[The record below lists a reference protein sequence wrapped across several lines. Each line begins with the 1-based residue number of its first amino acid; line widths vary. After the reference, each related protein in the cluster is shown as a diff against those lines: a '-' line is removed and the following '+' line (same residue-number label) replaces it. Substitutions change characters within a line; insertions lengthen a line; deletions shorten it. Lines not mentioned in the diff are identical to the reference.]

1 MKLPKLLALMIAGVF
16 SIPAAADTIRI
27 AVASNFAAAMQD
39 IAAAF
44 ETETGHKVMPT
55 FGASGKF
62 YAQIHNG
69 APFQVFLSADD
80 AKPLA
85 LENES
90 LGVPKTRFTYAIG
103 TLVLWSSKS
112 DFVDQQ
118 AQILKHGDFNKLAIA
133 NPELAPYGAA
143 ALEVLHNLGVAQS
156 VSAKI
161 VQGEN
166 IAQTYQFVETGNAE
180 LGFVALSQIV
190 DKGKI
195 KTGSAWIVPANL
207 HKPLRQDAVL
217 LKAGANSEAAR
228 AFLEFLRGALAKS
241 IIDSYGYQTE

>member
-1 MKLPKLLALMIAGVF
+1 LPKLLALVIAGFF
-16 SIPAAADTIRI
+16 SIPAAADTISI

-62 YAQIHNG
+62 YAQIRNG

-80 AKPLA
+80 AKPLG
-85 LENES
+85 LENENLS
-90 LGVPKTRFTYAIG
+90 VPKTRFTYAIG

-118 AQILKHGDFNKLAIA
+118 AQILKQGGFNKLAIA

-143 ALEVLHNLGVAQS
+143 ALEVLHNLGVAKS
-156 VSAKI
+156 VGAKI

-180 LGFVALSQIV
+180 LGFVALSQII

-195 KTGSAWIVPANL
+195 KSGSAWIVPAEL